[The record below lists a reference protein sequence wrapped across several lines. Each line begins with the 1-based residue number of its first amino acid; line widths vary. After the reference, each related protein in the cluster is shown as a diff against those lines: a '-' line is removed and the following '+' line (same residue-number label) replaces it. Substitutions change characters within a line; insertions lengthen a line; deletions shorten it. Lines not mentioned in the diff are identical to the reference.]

1 MIERALAT
9 GAVLLLLALPA
20 AAHTETVKGSV
31 ELGVEDALIENAGPI
46 VVYLDKGDTAS
57 GTAANVPPAR
67 GPLQPVKFEIR
78 QRHARFS
85 PAFLVVARG
94 DKVLMPNDD
103 TIFHNVFSY
112 SRPNDFDLGLYARG
126 EMREV
131 VFEHTGPVNL
141 YCSIHESMSATV
153 YVTPS
158 RLFAIASADGRF
170 AIEGVTPGRYR
181 LRSWSRRLP
190 AAETWVD
197 VKKGEPAQVRLVIP
211 QPVTP

>member
-1 MIERALAT
+1 MTDGALRIA
-9 GAVLLLLALPA
+9 AALLLLTLPA
-20 AAHTETVKGSV
+20 SARSETVKGNV
-31 ELGVEDALIENAGPI
+31 ELGVEEVLLEHAGPI
-46 VVYLDKGDTAS
+46 VVYLDTKVAPLPSAS
-57 GTAANVPPAR
+57 TAAPA
-67 GPLQPVKFEIR
+67 KFEIR

-94 DKVLMPNDD
+94 DRVLMPNDD

-126 EMREV
+126 ELREV

-158 RLFAIASADGRF
+158 RLYAIAGADGRF
-170 AIEGVTPGRYR
+170 AIDGVPPGRYR

-190 AAETWVD
+190 DAETWVE
-197 VKKGEPAQVRLVIP
+197 VKAGQPALARLVVAP
-211 QPVTP
+211 RGNP

>member
-31 ELGVEDALIENAGPI
+31 ELAVEDALIENAGPI
-46 VVYLDKGDTAS
+46 VVYLDRGDTPSGGAKGAS
-57 GTAANVPPAR
+57 ANAQI
-67 GPLQPVKFEIR
+67 QPVKYEIR

-112 SRPNDFDLGLYARG
+112 SHPNDFDLGLYARG

-181 LRSWSRRLP
+181 LRSWRRRLP
-190 AAETWVD
+190 TDETWID

-211 QPVTP
+211 QPVKP